1 MEEGTRA
8 ASEDVDRVSEQ
19 ASERFVSYRRGWVVR
34 ENERSN
40 DETRRDE
47 TRREEKRRD
56 EKRGVCIRADQYMD
70 ATRRMDEEPR
80 GK

>member
-34 ENERSN
+34 REPTEQ
-40 DETRRDE
+40 RRDE
-47 TRREEKRRD
+47 MR
-56 EKRGVCIRADQYMD
+56 
-70 ATRRMDEEPR
+70 
-80 GK
+80 